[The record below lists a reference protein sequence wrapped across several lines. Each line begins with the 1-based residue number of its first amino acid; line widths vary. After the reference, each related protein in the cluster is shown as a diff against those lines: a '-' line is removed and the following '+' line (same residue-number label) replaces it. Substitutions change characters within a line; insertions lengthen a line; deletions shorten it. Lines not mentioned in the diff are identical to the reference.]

1 MMPLP
6 KTTEADSSSHDELL
20 VHILEGFRFQVCQ
33 DPWQAAQALEIRRQ
47 VYLEDS
53 GYEIPIPDEYDRR
66 SWLITATE
74 ISTGKM
80 VGSIRVT
87 PRFGGTL
94 EAEEYFTLPAH
105 LRTPKAYEI
114 SRFAILPGYRK
125 GKTFLPVVS
134 LGLFKTVQTLLERV
148 GAHYMV
154 ICAKP
159 ERVWTF
165 EWIRFEHTGL
175 TARYTK
181 LNDAE
186 HALLA
191 YDFTAEKDTMS
202 DHPLRAYWLDIVY
215 PQVIV
220 PKRLPAL
227 GLGGETAAR
236 YIRMAVGA

>member
-1 MMPLP
+1 MQPLTQP
-6 KTTEADSSSHDELL
+6 TQTDSSDELL
-20 VHILEGFRFQVCQ
+20 VHLLEGFRFQVCQ
-33 DPWQAAQALEIRRQ
+33 NPWQAARALEVRRQ

-66 SWLITATE
+66 SWLITAEE
-74 ISTGKM
+74 ISTGKI

-87 PRFGGTL
+87 PRFGGPL

-105 LRTPKAYEI
+105 LRTPKAFEI
-114 SRFAILPGYRK
+114 SRFAILPAYRK

-134 LGLFKTVQTLLERV
+134 LGLFKAVQTLLERV

-175 TARYTK
+175 TARYEK
-181 LNDAE
+181 LNNAE

-191 YDFTAEKDTMS
+191 YDFVHQHEILG
-202 DHPLRAYWLDIVY
+202 DHPLRAYWLDIDY

-220 PKRLPAL
+220 PKRLPPL

-236 YIRMAVGA
+236 YVRLAVGA

>member
-1 MMPLP
+1 MQPLTNP
-6 KTTEADSSSHDELL
+6 TPTAASDELL

-33 DPWQAAQALEIRRQ
+33 DPWQAEQALEVRRQ

-66 SWLITATE
+66 SWLITAE
-74 ISTGKM
+74 DLSTGRI

-87 PRFGGTL
+87 PRFSGAL

-105 LRTPKAYEI
+105 LRTPRAFEI
-114 SRFAILPGYRK
+114 SRFAILPSYRK

-134 LGLFKTVQTLLERV
+134 LGLFKTVQTLLQRM
-148 GAHYMV
+148 GGHYMV

-165 EWIRFEHTGL
+165 EWMRFEHTGL
-175 TARYTK
+175 TARYEK
-181 LNDAE
+181 LSGAE

-191 YDFTAEKDTMS
+191 YDFTQEHETMS
-202 DHPLRAYWLDIVY
+202 DHPLRAYWLDIHY
-215 PQVIV
+215 PQVNV
-220 PKRLPAL
+220 PNRLPAL
-227 GLGGETAAR
+227 GLGGETASR
-236 YIRMAVGA
+236 YIRLAVGA

>member
-1 MMPLP
+1 
-6 KTTEADSSSHDELL
+6 
-20 VHILEGFRFQVCQ
+20 
-33 DPWQAAQALEIRRQ
+33 
-47 VYLEDS
+47 
-53 GYEIPIPDEYDRR
+53 
-66 SWLITATE
+66 
-74 ISTGKM
+74 M
-80 VGSIRVT
+80 VSSIRD
-87 PRFGGTL
+87 PALRRNARGG
-94 EAEEYFTLPAH
+94 EYFTLPAPRAARRTRLP
-105 LRTPKAYEI
+105 LRDP
-114 SRFAILPGYRK
+114 PGYRK

-134 LGLFKTVQTLLERV
+134 RPFKTVQTRSRRV

-215 PQVIV
+215 PQVVV

-236 YIRMAVGA
+236 YVRLAVGA

>member
-1 MMPLP
+1 MQPLSNH
-6 KTTEADSSSHDELL
+6 THSDGSDDLL
-20 VHILEGFRFQVCQ
+20 AHILEGFRFQVCQ
-33 DPWQAAQALEIRRQ
+33 DPWQAARALEVRRQ

-53 GYEIPIPDEYDRR
+53 GYEIPIPDDYDRR
-66 SWLITATE
+66 SWLISAE
-74 ISTGKM
+74 DVSTGRI

-87 PRFGGTL
+87 PRFGGAL
-94 EAEEYFTLPAH
+94 EAEEYFNLPAR
-105 LRTPKAYEI
+105 LRTPRAFEI
-114 SRFAILPGYRK
+114 SRFAILPDYRK

-134 LGLFKTVQTLLERV
+134 LGLFKTVQTLLQRM
-148 GAHYMV
+148 GGHYMV

-175 TARYTK
+175 TARYEK
-181 LNDAE
+181 LNSAE

-191 YDFTAEKDTMS
+191 YDFKREKETMS
-202 DHPLRAYWLDIVY
+202 DHPLRAYWLDIDY

-227 GLGGETAAR
+227 GLGGETASR
-236 YIRMAVGA
+236 YIRLAVGA

>member
-6 KTTEADSSSHDELL
+6 KTTEADSSSQDELL
-20 VHILEGFRFQVCQ
+20 VHILEGFRFQVCR
-33 DPWQAAQALEIRRQ
+33 DPWQAAQALEVRRQ

-74 ISTGKM
+74 IATGRI

-134 LGLFKTVQTLLERV
+134 LGLFKAVQMLLKRV

-165 EWIRFEHTGL
+165 EWMRFEHTGL
-175 TARYTK
+175 TANYEK
-181 LNDAE
+181 LNNAE

-191 YDFTAEKDTMS
+191 YDFVRQNEILAGHPFEAFWVDY
-202 DHPLRAYWLDIVY
+202 DHP
-215 PQVIV
+215 QVNI
-220 PKRLPAL
+220 PKRIPAL
-227 GLGGETAAR
+227 GLGGETSSR
-236 YIRMAVGA
+236 FTRIAVGA

>member
-1 MMPLP
+1 MQTLSTLP
-6 KTTEADSSSHDELL
+6 QIDGADAIQGT
-20 VHILEGFRFQVCQ
+20 ILEGFRFQVCQ
-33 DPWQAAQALEIRRQ
+33 DPWQAAQAIEVRRQ
-47 VYLEDS
+47 VYREDA
-53 GYEIPIPDEYDRR
+53 GYDLPVPDEYDRR
-66 SWLITATE
+66 SWLITAQE
-74 ISTGKM
+74 ISTGRI

-87 PRFGGTL
+87 PRFSGRL
-94 EAEEYFTLPAH
+94 EAEEYFSLPAY
-105 LRTPKAYEI
+105 LRTPKAFEI
-114 SRFAILPGYRK
+114 SRFAILPAYRK

-134 LGLFKTVQTLLERV
+134 LGLFKAVQMLLKRV

-175 TARYTK
+175 TAKYTK

-191 YDFTAEKDTMS
+191 YDFTQEHETMS
-202 DHPLRAYWLDIVY
+202 DHPLRAYWLDIQY
-215 PQVIV
+215 PQVNV
-220 PKRLPAL
+220 PTRLPAL

-236 YIRMAVGA
+236 YVRLAVGA

>member
-1 MMPLP
+1 MQPL
-6 KTTEADSSSHDELL
+6 TNSTESDSADELL
-20 VHILEGFRFQVCQ
+20 VHILEGYRFQVCQ
-33 DPWQAAQALEIRRQ
+33 NPWQAAQALEVRRQ

-66 SWLITATE
+66 SWLITAE
-74 ISTGKM
+74 DISTGKI

-87 PRFGGTL
+87 PRFAGAL
-94 EAEEYFTLPAH
+94 EAEEYFNLPAH
-105 LRTPKAYEI
+105 LQTPKAYEI

-134 LGLFKTVQTLLERV
+134 LGLFKTVQTLLQRM

-175 TARYTK
+175 TARYEK
-181 LNDAE
+181 LNNAE
-186 HALLA
+186 HVLLA
-191 YDFTAEKDTMS
+191 YDFTRERETMS
-202 DHPLRAYWLDIVY
+202 DHPLRPYWIDIKY
-215 PQVIV
+215 PQVNV
-220 PKRLPAL
+220 PSRLPAI
-227 GLGGETAAR
+227 GLGGETASR
-236 YIRMAVGA
+236 FVRFAVGA

>member
-1 MMPLP
+1 MQPLTKP
-6 KTTEADSSSHDELL
+6 TATDTSDELL
-20 VHILEGFRFQVCQ
+20 VHILEGYRFQVCQ
-33 DPWQAAQALEIRRQ
+33 DPWQAARALEVRRQ

-53 GYEIPIPDEYDRR
+53 GYEVPIPDEYDRR
-66 SWLITATE
+66 SWLITADDM
-74 ISTGKM
+74 STGQI

-165 EWIRFEHTGL
+165 EWMRFQHTGL
-175 TARYTK
+175 TACYEK
-181 LNDAE
+181 LNNAE

-191 YDFTAEKDTMS
+191 YDFVRQNEILAG
-202 DHPLRAYWLDIVY
+202 HPFEAFWVDYEH
-215 PQVIV
+215 PQVTI
-220 PKRLPAL
+220 PRRIPAL
-227 GLGGETAAR
+227 GLGGETTGR
-236 YIRMAVGA
+236 YIRLAVGA